1 MKGIWIQKYRHGLIV
16 TGRRVMALLWF
27 TILEEQVDIWPHN
40 VTVHMDVHLG
50 HLGILTTA
58 MQVVL
63 ARHEFSYKGV
73 TKEL

>member
-1 MKGIWIQKYRHGLIV
+1 MFGL
-16 TGRRVMALLWF
+16 
-27 TILEEQVDIWPHN
+27 PN

-58 MQVVL
+58 MQVVI
-63 ARHEFSYKGV
+63 ARHKVSYKGE

>member
-1 MKGIWIQKYRHGLIV
+1 MFGL
-16 TGRRVMALLWF
+16 
-27 TILEEQVDIWPHN
+27 PN

-58 MQVVL
+58 MQVVI
-63 ARHEFSYKGV
+63 ARHKVSYKGV